1 MFLYFS
7 DFCFGQSKKTLTY
20 FNRHPWHLFEMGAY
34 FKEKGSAYFSKRESS
49 HFSGAPIR
57 DWLINMTK
65 TVIKYKRDVK
75 TMQI

>member
-1 MFLYFS
+1 
-7 DFCFGQSKKTLTY
+7 
-20 FNRHPWHLFEMGAY
+20 MGAY
-34 FKEKGSAYFSKRESS
+34 FKKKGSAYFSKRESS
-49 HFSGAPIR
+49 HFSGALIR